1 VTPARPPDRRVRDG
15 SDTGGRRQVEDT
27 RDRGQ
32 LVLVAAA
39 VLAVALAPVVLAHL
53 QFGYHDDVRASEALV
68 EPTENAERVLSR
80 AVHRATVGIPAD
92 HDWDE
97 RAAAVAV
104 VRSRLAPRIDALATS
119 RVEDGT
125 AYAVSYNRS
134 VADRMARSRCPG
146 GAGRRFGD
154 CTAIDGVVVQD
165 RVVETH
171 VLAVA
176 FDVTVTTD
184 RGRIE
189 ATMVVRPVARHG

>member
-1 VTPARPPDRRVRDG
+1 
-15 SDTGGRRQVEDT
+15 
-27 RDRGQ
+27 
-32 LVLVAAA
+32 
-39 VLAVALAPVVLAHL
+39 
-53 QFGYHDDVRASEALV
+53 
-68 EPTENAERVLSR
+68 
-80 AVHRATVGIPAD
+80 
-92 HDWDE
+92 
-97 RAAAVAV
+97 
-104 VRSRLAPRIDALATS
+104 
-119 RVEDGT
+119 
-125 AYAVSYNRS
+125 VSYNRS

-165 RVVETH
+165 RVDETH